1 MASRSSIEHELPS
14 TISELK
20 PESSGLS
27 DTCFRDAD
35 EARKWLENQ
44 RWPRG
49 IICPHCGNL
58 DQVKVKLMHGKSH
71 RPGLYRCAECNQ
83 QFTVTV
89 GTVMHRSKI
98 PLNKWLIAMHLISAS
113 EKGASARQLRHT
125 LGISYQGAWYIS
137 HRIRRVL
144 SDQAA
149 ANLRSGAQG
158 SDPSATAS
166 RLLVRELGMQPQS
179 IEAGART

>member
-1 MASRSSIEHELPS
+1 MALGSPIEHELARRPD
-14 TISELK
+14 
-20 PESSGLS
+20 SSSLS
-27 DTCFRDAD
+27 DSCFSDAE
-35 EARKWLENQ
+35 EARKWLESQ
-44 RWPRG
+44 RWPAG
-49 IICPHCGNL
+49 IICPHCCNF
-58 DQVKVKLMHGKSH
+58 DQVKIKLMHGKSH
-71 RPGLYRCAECNQ
+71 RPGLYWCAECNQ

-113 EKGASARQLRHT
+113 EKGASARQIRHT

-144 SDQAA
+144 GDQAA
-149 ANLRSGAQG
+149 GKLGGGAQG
-158 SDPSATAS
+158 SGPNAAAS
-166 RLLVRELGMQPQS
+166 RLLVRELSMQSQS